1 MHFKNNN
8 KVQIRRVSSNSIA
21 SNELLLDNQLTN
33 TIGLNTNSNC
43 LQSGRTKLLEE
54 DSIINKNRTL
64 WFGISSKTILYKEK
78 DRNKNKSIRPKK
90 ANENKNV
97 TFMNNNN

>member
-21 SNELLLDNQLTN
+21 SNELLLDNQLT
-33 TIGLNTNSNC
+33 NTNSNC

>member
-90 ANENKNV
+90 AKENKNA
-97 TFMNNNN
+97 TFMNNN